1 MNKLLITLILLPF
14 VYVCS
19 GQTRL
24 SLTVLDYKTKEPL
37 IYCNVAVVGKNVGG
51 ITNSE
56 GKIIIKA
63 EQNDFVAF
71 SHIGYKT
78 KKISVEALEKCGV
91 VYLEQESTLLGEV
104 TVIAD
109 KNYLYDVVDKC
120 RAKLLANKNQF
131 LTKAYYAIETESG
144 KTKTPVEF
152 LECYYNAT
160 IKGVNIEQLSFK
172 NGRVGLAADSGNYF
186 LSMETSKAIAD
197 IELLKN
203 KNNFPL
209 LPLQCNKRNLKNKF
223 DLELRGV
230 ISNLFHI
237 GFQPFNSDTSCF
249 SGEIWIEKETYNIV
263 KINFNVVNTRIHPF
277 TTIYPSSN
285 DAIHNLSLDITH
297 RFRLVD
303 DNSVLELINFEYSF
317 EYESIRD
324 SIFFIR
330 DARLYKRGVFSKSTL
345 YFYDINNPF
354 ILPYFTYDESIS
366 DYQKLSVI
374 PYNTLFWNQDN
385 GMLLS
390 KKQKENLGYF
400 ENKGNL
406 INFEKLDARKLY
418 NDSSARETFF
428 EGNYYFWSR
437 DKRVLVTFP
446 DRPDSKF
453 KSNHLQSDLYNLKA
467 QILLDI
473 NEYHDSLFCR
483 SLTVFDT
490 PESYYMLPKDSLT
503 DPFINIFF
511 DICEIE
517 RQKLQAELDQRQ
529 YTIPEIDKIYSETV
543 AQMDKITYEFLR
555 EVQRGHK
562 EQAFRRWNEYV
573 LKELGI
579 DNIEMAMETYKEKSN

>member
-1 MNKLLITLILLPF
+1 MKKNLITLILLPF
-14 VYVCS
+14 VYICS
-19 GQTRL
+19 GQTKL
-24 SLTVLDYKTKEPL
+24 SLMVLDYRTKEPL
-37 IYCNVAVVGKNVGG
+37 IFCSVSVVGKNSGG

-63 EQNDFVAF
+63 EKSDFVAF
-71 SHIGYKT
+71 SYIGYKT
-78 KKISVEALEKCGV
+78 KKMSVEALEKNDV
-91 VYLEQESTLLGEV
+91 VYLEQETTLLGEV
-104 TVIAD
+104 TISAD
-109 KNYLYDVVDKC
+109 NSYLYDIVDKC
-120 RAKLLANKNQF
+120 RAKLLANRNQYSS
-131 LTKAYYAIETESG
+131 KAYYAIETESG
-144 KTKTPVEF
+144 ETPVEF
-152 LECYYNAT
+152 LECYYNTT

-237 GFQPFNSDTSCF
+237 GFRPFNSDTTCF

-303 DNSVLELINFEYSF
+303 DNSVPELINFEYSF

-390 KKQKENLGYF
+390 KKQKENLGFF
-400 ENKGNL
+400 ENKGDL
-406 INFEKLDARKLY
+406 INFEKLEAREIFKDDRLP
-418 NDSSARETFF
+418 ETFF
-428 EGNYYFWSR
+428 EGNYYFWSK
-437 DKRVLVTFP
+437 DKRVMVTFP
-446 DRPDSKF
+446 DKPDRIIKGF
-453 KSNHLQSDLYNLKA
+453 YMQSDMYNLKA

-473 NEYHDSLFCR
+473 TEYHDSLFCR

-490 PESYYMLPKDSLT
+490 PESYYMLPKDTLT

-517 RQKLQAELDQRQ
+517 RQKMQAKLDQRQ
-529 YTIPEIDKIYSETV
+529 HSIPEIDKIYSETV
-543 AQMDKITYEFLR
+543 AEMNKITYKFLS

-579 DNIEMAMETYKEKSN
+579 DNIEMANNSQ